1 MLSLDFLSIFLLIYS
16 LLVIIVIRI
25 KTIKIQEVIM
35 SLFFIL
41 LLKIFPLYINIILG
55 YIATKFLNIT
65 REAVTN
71 LLIYILGPIVVFSAT
86 ISVKIDL
93 AIVFLPL
100 FFYIFCSIIAF
111 VLLFIYKNSWNDPSG
126 NILAFSGGTGNTGYF
141 GIPLAIIFFPPHL
154 ADIFIFT
161 VLASLLYESTTGFYV
176 TAKGNF
182 TVKQSLQKIMRLPL
196 IYAFILGVICNLI
209 GFSIPQELTN
219 YTAQFKGAY
228 GILGMMLIGMGLIGL
243 DLKRGSDLDFKFIS
257 ILFIIKFLFWP
268 IAILTFIYLDK
279 TFFMFLNEDL
289 YKVMFLFSIVPLAGN
304 TVTLA
309 VLLNAKPEKA
319 SLTVLLSTIVSIIY
333 IPIVLGLYGGF

>member
-1 MLSLDFLSIFLLIYS
+1 
-16 LLVIIVIRI
+16 
-25 KTIKIQEVIM
+25 M

-55 YIATKFLNIT
+55 YIATKYLHIT
-65 REAVTN
+65 REAIAN
-71 LLIYILGPIVVFSAT
+71 LLIYIIGPIVVFSAT
-86 ISVKIDL
+86 ISVKIDF
-93 AIVFLPL
+93 AIIFLPIFL
-100 FFYIFCSIIAF
+100 YVFCSLLAF
-111 VLLFIYKNSWNDPSG
+111 LSLFLFKKSWNDPTG
-126 NILAFSGGTGNTGYF
+126 NILAFSTGTGNTGYF
-141 GIPLAIIFFPPHL
+141 GIPLAIIFFPPYL
-154 ADIFIFT
+154 ADIYIFT

-196 IYAFILGVICNLI
+196 IYAFIIGVICNLL
-209 GFSIPQELTN
+209 GVTIPEELMS

-243 DLKRGSDLDFKFIS
+243 ELKKGSDLDFKFIS
-257 ILFIIKFLFWP
+257 ILFIVKFIFWP
-268 IAILTFIYLDK
+268 LAILAIIYLDK
-279 TFFMFLNEDL
+279 TIFMFLNHDL

-319 SLTVLLSTIVSIIY
+319 SFTVLLSTIISVIY
-333 IPIVLGLYGGF
+333 IPIVLMWYGGF